1 MHAKVFV
8 PFLKM
13 NNVQYICID
22 IEKRE
27 IEINIWRMEMNKLME
42 TAAVTRFDVGHMS

>member
-27 IEINIWRMEMNKLME
+27 IEINIWRMDEQAYGNCCCNK
-42 TAAVTRFDVGHMS
+42 T